1 MIKANTPISDEPPK
15 LTTVIRIENTNSTT
29 EYRIKNDKTVHVRTV
44 RR

>member
-1 MIKANTPISDEPPK
+1 MIDTDQFSNSKI
-15 LTTVIRIENTNSTT
+15 TTVIKIENTNSTT